1 MIYVD
6 VFVPVINKVYDFML
20 DENATVGVLT
30 DEIAEILT
38 QREQC
43 KLTGKTEEIMLC
55 LEETAT
61 IMPKSRTLLECGVH
75 TGSRIIFG

>member
-6 VFVPVINKVYDFML
+6 VFVPVINKVYDFIL

-30 DEIAEILT
+30 DEIVEIIT

-43 KLTGKTEEIMLC
+43 VFSGRVDEIMLC

-61 IMPKSRTLLECGVH
+61 IMPKNRTLFECGVH